1 MRICGVYEGKDGF
14 YISRWI
20 KGLKG
25 AHLLEEG
32 KRSELKI
39 GKGERV
45 VLALP
50 SRSVF
55 LKSLEL
61 PLSDPGK
68 IRGALPFEMADEL
81 AGETSEYL
89 FSFYFVKREKGSSK
103 VVGGGAKRDSV
114 QSEMKRLEL
123 RRAEITSSSIAFLNS
138 LLEREGMAEDT
149 LYCFKGE
156 IEGIMLLAKGK
167 EIVFERSVSPSRLS
181 EESELSRRL
190 LGDKVKEIKLYED
203 PVMIARGSALGAIDL
218 ERFAHLNLLEESGSL
233 NKFLK
238 ENHRE
243 LRRVALA
250 LILLLFAWGLS
261 WGVDYR
267 NTMSELS
274 KIEQGIMEN
283 YRKYFGEGRVVNP
296 VLQAKRRVEELESS
310 LRKRSSSG
318 VLPLLFLERISE
330 SIPASLEVK
339 FNGIHIMVNGVEIEG
354 TAKSF
359 EEVDGL
365 KRALERAFKGVE
377 VSYARLSAD
386 GKSVNFGIKLKEM
399 I

>member
-20 KGLKG
+20 KGFKG

-123 RRAEITSSSIAFLNS
+123 RKAEITSSSIAFLNS
-138 LLEREGMAEDT
+138 LLEGEGMAEDT

-190 LGDKVKEIKLYED
+190 LGDKVKDIKLYED
-203 PVMIARGSALGAIDL
+203 PVMIARGSALGAIDS

-310 LRKRSSSG
+310 LKKRSSSG